1 MLCGRGT
8 APLGYELPRRCCCKC
23 CSSQTVLLLHS
34 LPTAMCL
41 HAPSPCSGCI
51 GEGAYARVYQGVDGD
66 CSDVALKREAPPC
79 PWEW

>member
-1 MLCGRGT
+1 
-8 APLGYELPRRCCCKC
+8 
-23 CSSQTVLLLHS
+23 
-34 LPTAMCL
+34 MCL